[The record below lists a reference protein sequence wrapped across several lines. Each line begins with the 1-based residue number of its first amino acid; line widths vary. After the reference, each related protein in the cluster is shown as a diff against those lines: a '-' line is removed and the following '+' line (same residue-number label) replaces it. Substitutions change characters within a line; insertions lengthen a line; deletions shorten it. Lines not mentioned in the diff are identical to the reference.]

1 MAARQDLA
9 ARAVAAEVPVA
20 SAATCDLGAAGS
32 DRVLVTG
39 SNAITSF
46 GTAPNRRIRVR
57 WASAVAITHNA
68 TSLVL
73 LGGADITTSAEDI
86 WHVESDASGNW
97 RMVGCEIAALSPGG
111 ADGGTF

>member
-20 SAATCDLGAAGS
+20 SATTCDLGAAGS
-32 DRVLVTG
+32 DRVVVTG

-46 GTAPNRRIRVR
+46 GAATNRRSRVR
-57 WASAVAITHNA
+57 WADAVTVTHNPI
-68 TSLVL
+68 SVVL
-73 LGGADITTSAEDI
+73 LGGADITTSAGDI